1 MGLALLS
8 LLFLTRVTILQ
19 PRSLLAQCC
28 LGSLHPQSNLP
39 DRRPLVVSSLGPS
52 PTPLLSLPQHS
63 CCSSPPARLYQEA
76 LKSFLHT
83 RYFCTI
89 TLSFL
94 SPFPLHLL
102 PAFALPRG
110 QLGKIWGPRT
120 HAHPEADLWL
130 WDTRTGPLGEGQK
143 ASLPAPSTLHP
154 CQRACRGQP
163 LAHWKLELAG

>member
-1 MGLALLS
+1 MALPSLIFLIGVTICSPGLSQPSAAWALSTLNLLS
-8 LLFLTRVTILQ
+8 LIEGL
-19 PRSLLAQCC
+19 RS
-28 LGSLHPQSNLP
+28 
-39 DRRPLVVSSLGPS
+39 DSSLGSS

-89 TLSFL
+89 TLSFF

-110 QLGKIWGPRT
+110 QLGKIWAPRT
-120 HAHPEADLWL
+120 HAHAEADLRL
-130 WDTRTGPLGEGQK
+130 WDTRSGPLGEGQK
-143 ASLPAPSTLHP
+143 ANLPAPSTLHP

-163 LAHWKLELAG
+163 LAHWRLELAG